1 MAAVPSGS
9 DDEPQGQKEVTAEQQ
24 ATDSSAPSESA
35 PKQAEN
41 LTVETPSPDNAT
53 SKAEE
58 QQSQNDTAPAP
69 EQVADQS
76 GTPAQPEPP
85 SPQGSVAEPD
95 PANDTNATSENLSP
109 LPADTPATPP
119 ENATQSQDNATQ
131 PAAPESAP
139 SQDNATVAA
148 PEEKPIEVTAVV
160 EPTPEPVSGVTLP
173 SLVPGET
180 SKSRNPP
187 PTPQVDKTDE
197 GVSAQFGMAME
208 PGKAPQ
214 EKPSAQFGVTAP
226 ETAKKTEQA
235 KAEEPA
241 PKAEKAAAKEE
252 PKKEAAKEEKPKASP
267 KDMGL
272 NLGAETPEKKPE
284 PEKKA
289 EVKPKEPVKPKEQTA
304 KKPQPKLQQAP
315 KKAEPVVIGDVEVHP
330 LDPAKPINP
339 MVDGAIESFKKF
351 ADYWVNKVSS
361 SYIHGPGNIEVVN
374 EGGKFIARYTDIDRK
389 SVKLWIKEKPY
400 KHTPF
405 VGLMRYQEYSYEAVG
420 DTPDE
425 ALGGKFDIVRR
436 LRITEIFRYSG
447 TNWIE

>member
-1 MAAVPSGS
+1 MKNICLALLLVLILALGGCPSGS

-76 GTPAQPEPP
+76 GTPAQPEHP

-95 PANDTNATSENLSP
+95 PANDTNATNATSENLSP

-119 ENATQSQDNATQ
+119 ENAAQ
-131 PAAPESAP
+131 

-197 GVSAQFGMAME
+197 GVGAQFGMAME

-214 EKPSAQFGVTAP
+214 EKPSAQFGVTAL

-389 SVKLWIKEKPY
+389 S
-400 KHTPF
+400 
-405 VGLMRYQEYSYEAVG
+405 
-420 DTPDE
+420 
-425 ALGGKFDIVRR
+425 
-436 LRITEIFRYSG
+436 
-447 TNWIE
+447 